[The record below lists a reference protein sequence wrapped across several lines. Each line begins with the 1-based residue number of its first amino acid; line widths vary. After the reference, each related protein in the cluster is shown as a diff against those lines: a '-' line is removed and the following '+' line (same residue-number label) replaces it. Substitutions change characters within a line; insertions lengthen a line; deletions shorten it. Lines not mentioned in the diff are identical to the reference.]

1 MKTKEKRPIDIS
13 ENNTRF
19 IRRCFLSFLLPAIL
33 SVLAGNISLMV
44 DNCIAGLFLGEQAL
58 AATSI
63 AAPVFNTVTAIAS
76 IICGGGAVLASI
88 CIGEGN
94 HLQKNRFF
102 TLSFLLL
109 IGTGLLLTALG
120 WFFLDPIVRLLGA
133 TEELFVLVK
142 DYVRVTVLSSIV
154 LMGLY
159 FPVNFLRIAGKTRAS
174 MIMFFIVSVL
184 DILFD
189 IIFVAVFHWGMT
201 GLALAT
207 TLSTLTAVL
216 CVLPVLA
223 SRDTGYAFVHVRKA
237 MYEVGRIFVT
247 GSPKAFGCLNTII
260 GVRVLNGIILNCG
273 GELALA
279 AYGCANSVNF
289 VSLAVVTG
297 ISQTV
302 APIIGVLY
310 GERDKFGV
318 RRTMKVGIR
327 NGLMIALACWI
338 PLLFFNSQLA
348 ALFGMT
354 SPKQLALAGPAIV
367 ILNFNILGSLVV
379 TVWTQYFT
387 TTGRVIFTNVLT
399 FVKGMVLD
407 LLLSFAGAM
416 IWGFF
421 GLLIGLVLSD
431 IVCIAVILIYSVIRK
446 KKENCDNI
454 YLLSDQIFKQGSYLS
469 KEAEPEKADI
479 TATAEE
485 ARQFCLKHGVV
496 LDNANTVSLGVEE
509 IMLLMAEHGIKKSSK
524 NRRLEF
530 RLFISDSE
538 LILRIRCFGKRF
550 NPLIYQP
557 KNEMEYL
564 GVKMLKGLA
573 DNVSYSTNLDMNNV
587 LITLN
592 HPYD

>member
-1 MKTKEKRPIDIS
+1 MKNHRSADIS

-19 IRRCFLSFLLPAIL
+19 IRRSFLRFLLPAVL

-44 DNCIAGLFLGEQAL
+44 DNCIAGLFLGEQEL
-58 AATSI
+58 AATSL

-76 IICGGGAVLASI
+76 IICGGGAILASI

-94 HLQKNRFF
+94 HQQKNRFF

-109 IGTGLLLTALG
+109 IGSGLLLTVSG

-133 TEELFVLVK
+133 RGELIIPVK
-142 DYVRVTVLSSIV
+142 DYVRVTVLSSIA

-159 FPVNFLRIAGKTRAS
+159 FPVNFLRIAGKTKAS
-174 MIMFFIVSVL
+174 MIMFFIVSAL
-184 DILFD
+184 DILLD
-189 IIFVAVFHWGMT
+189 ILFVAVFHWGMT

-207 TLSTLTAVL
+207 TLSTLIAVL
-216 CVLPVLA
+216 CVVPVLA
-223 SRDTGYAFVHVRKA
+223 SRSTGYAFVHIKNPLQ
-237 MYEVGRIFVT
+237 ETGRIFIT

-260 GVRVLNGIILNCG
+260 GVRVLNGIILSCG

-302 APIIGVLY
+302 TPIVGVLY
-310 GERDKFGV
+310 GERDRFGV
-318 RRTMKVGIR
+318 QRTLKVGIR
-327 NGLMIALACWI
+327 NGLVIALACWI
-338 PLLFFNSQLA
+338 PLLFFNNQLA

-354 SPKQLALAGPAIV
+354 SPEQLALAGPAIV

-379 TVWTQYFT
+379 TVWTQFFT
-387 TTGRVIFTNVLT
+387 TTGRVLFTNVLT

-407 LLLSFAGAM
+407 LLLSLAGALL
-416 IWGFF
+416 WGFF

-431 IVCIAVILIYSVIRK
+431 VVCIAVILIYSAIK
-446 KKENCDNI
+446 KKREHCDNI
-454 YLLSDQIFKQGSYLS
+454 YLLSDRYFNHGSYLS
-469 KEAEPEKADI
+469 KEAKPDKTDI

-485 ARQFCLKHGVV
+485 AGRFCTRQGIAVDK
-496 LDNANTVSLGVEE
+496 ANTVSLGVEE
-509 IMLLMAEHGIKKSSK
+509 IMLLMSEHAIKECSK
-524 NRRLEF
+524 DERLEF
-530 RLFISDSE
+530 RLFISEHE
-538 LILRIRCFGKRF
+538 LVLRIRCFGKRF
-550 NPLIYQP
+550 NPLLYRP
-557 KNEMEYL
+557 ENEMEFL

-573 DNVSYSTNLDMNNV
+573 SDVSYSTNLDLNNV
-587 LITLN
+587 LITLTR
-592 HPYD
+592 PFD